1 MFDRFRR
8 TAQSTPKRK
17 RPSLP
22 PTLYGTLPV
31 SPTIALGTALFPV
44 AVRAIGA
51 LLILKKPPEN
61 HVDRTLQLV
70 VKDRWIEAKDQDVA
84 SLVLASP
91 DGERLPPWH
100 PGAHLDLLLPS
111 GRMRQY
117 SLCGDVSDPYHYR
130 IAVRRIPDGGG
141 GSIEVHDALQIGAT
155 VSILGPRNAFPL
167 AMTQP
172 GPRKLHFVAGGIGI
186 TPILSMIAFA
196 EQLGKPWTM
205 VYTGR
210 HRDSLPFLNELKRFG
225 DRVIIRTDD
234 QSGLPTA
241 DNLLPDVGENDAVYC
256 CGPAPMLAVLQR
268 RLLEMPSVELH
279 FERFAAA
286 PVVDGHPFEVQL
298 GPGGPVL
305 NVPADRTALDVIK
318 ERLPHVAYSCQQ
330 GFCGTCK
337 VHVLA
342 GNADHRDQILTE
354 SQREE
359 GQILTCVSRG
369 EGRLV
374 LDLPAG

>member
-1 MFDRFRR
+1 
-8 TAQSTPKRK
+8 
-17 RPSLP
+17 
-22 PTLYGTLPV
+22 
-31 SPTIALGTALFPV
+31 
-44 AVRAIGA
+44 
-51 LLILKKPPEN
+51 
-61 HVDRTLQLV
+61 
-70 VKDRWIEAKDQDVA
+70 
-84 SLVLASP
+84 
-91 DGERLPPWH
+91 
-100 PGAHLDLLLPS
+100 
-111 GRMRQY
+111 
-117 SLCGDVSDPYHYR
+117 
-130 IAVRRIPDGGG
+130 
-141 GSIEVHDALQIGAT
+141 
-155 VSILGPRNAFPL
+155 
-167 AMTQP
+167 MTQP

-210 HRDSLPFLNELKRFG
+210 NRDSLPFLNELKRFG
-225 DRVIIRTDD
+225 DRVIVRTDD

-241 DNLLPDVGENDAVYC
+241 NDLLPEVGENDAVYC

-305 NVPADRTALDVIK
+305 EVPADRTALDVIK
-318 ERLPHVAYSCQQ
+318 KQLPHVAYSCQQ
-330 GFCGTCK
+330 GFCGTCR
-337 VHVLA
+337 VNVLA
-342 GNADHRDQILTE
+342 GTVDHRDQILTE
-354 SQREE
+354 SQRDE

-374 LDLPAG
+374 LDLPAE

>member
-1 MFDRFRR
+1 MSRLRR
-8 TAQSTPKRK
+8 KAQPTTKSK
-17 RPSLP
+17 RPPLP

-31 SPTIALGTALFPV
+31 SPVIAVVTALFPL

-61 HVDRTLQLV
+61 HVDRTLKLV
-70 VKDRWIEAKDQDVA
+70 IADRWVEATDDNVV

-91 DGERLPPWH
+91 NGERLPPWH

-117 SLCGDVSDPYHYR
+117 SLCGDLTDPFRYR

-141 GSIEVHDALQIGAT
+141 SVEVHDGLQVGAQI
-155 VSILGPRNAFPL
+155 SILGPRNAFPL

-186 TPILSMIAFA
+186 TPILSMINFA

-210 HRDSLPFLNELKRFG
+210 HRDSMPFLNELKRFG
-225 DRVIIRTDD
+225 DRVLVRTDTE
-234 QSGLPTA
+234 SGLPTA
-241 DNLLPDVGENDAVYC
+241 DDLLPEVGENDAVYC
-256 CGPAPMLAVLQR
+256 CGPAPMLGVLQR

-305 NVPADRTALDVIK
+305 AVPADRTALAVIK
-318 ERLPHVAYSCQQ
+318 EHLPHVAYSCQQ

-337 VHVLA
+337 VNVLA
-342 GNADHRDQILTE
+342 GTVDHRDQILTE

-359 GQILTCVSRG
+359 GQLLTCISRG

-374 LDLPAG
+374 LDLPAS

>member
-8 TAQSTPKRK
+8 TPQPTPKRT

-31 SPTIALGTALFPV
+31 SPTIALGSLLFPV

-61 HVDRTLQLV
+61 HVDRTLTLV

-84 SLVLASP
+84 SLVLAAP

-130 IAVRRIPDGGG
+130 IAVRRIPEGGG
-141 GSIEVHDALQIGAT
+141 GSIEVHEALQIGAT

-172 GPRKLHFVAGGIGI
+172 GPRKLHFVAGGIG
-186 TPILSMIAFA
+186 
-196 EQLGKPWTM
+196 
-205 VYTGR
+205 
-210 HRDSLPFLNELKRFG
+210 
-225 DRVIIRTDD
+225 
-234 QSGLPTA
+234 
-241 DNLLPDVGENDAVYC
+241 
-256 CGPAPMLAVLQR
+256 
-268 RLLEMPSVELH
+268 
-279 FERFAAA
+279 
-286 PVVDGHPFEVQL
+286 
-298 GPGGPVL
+298 
-305 NVPADRTALDVIK
+305 
-318 ERLPHVAYSCQQ
+318 
-330 GFCGTCK
+330 
-337 VHVLA
+337 
-342 GNADHRDQILTE
+342 
-354 SQREE
+354 
-359 GQILTCVSRG
+359 
-369 EGRLV
+369 
-374 LDLPAG
+374 